1 MYDESTVYV
10 IGHGKTSCDNAIT
23 SRFNIFFIGFV
34 VDTGDDHIVDLECT
48 ATIDIT
54 SRFVKSLFCGRS
66 LGHNDE
72 ELIESIRH
80 RYFGSS
86 QKALI
91 TAYKDAVKKYQLIKE
106 EYYS

>member
-1 MYDESTVYV
+1 MYDENTVYV

-34 VDTGDDHIVDLECT
+34 VDVSNDHIVDLECT

-54 SRFVKSLFCGRS
+54 NRFVRTLFCGRS
-66 LGHNDE
+66 LGSYDE
-72 ELIESIRH
+72 ELIEIIRH

-86 QKALI
+86 QKAII

-106 EYYS
+106 EYNS

>member
-1 MYDESTVYV
+1 MYDENTVYV

-34 VDTGDDHIVDLECT
+34 VDTRDDRIVDLECT

-54 SRFVKSLFCGRS
+54 NRFVKDIFSGGTLGRY
-66 LGHNDE
+66 DE
-72 ELIESIRH
+72 KLIETVKR

-86 QKALI
+86 QKAII
-91 TAYKDAVKKYQLIKE
+91 TAYKDAVKKYQLVKE
-106 EYYS
+106 EYYL

>member
-1 MYDESTVYV
+1 MYGENTVYI

-34 VDTGDDHIVDLECT
+34 VDTRDDSIVDLECT

-54 SRFVKSLFCGRS
+54 SRFVKTLFCGRY
-66 LGHNDE
+66 LRQYDE
-72 ELIESIRH
+72 DLIETVKR

-86 QKALI
+86 QKAII